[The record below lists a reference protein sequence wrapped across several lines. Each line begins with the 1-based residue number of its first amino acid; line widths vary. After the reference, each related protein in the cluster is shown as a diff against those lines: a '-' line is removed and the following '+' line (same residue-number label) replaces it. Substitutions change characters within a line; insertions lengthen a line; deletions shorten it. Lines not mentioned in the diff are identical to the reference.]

1 MSESLRQFVR
11 FPLDIEARIC
21 ASTGERVDAVINEMS
36 LGGCFFG
43 SAWVETAGAAFRL
56 EIRLP
61 NGNWLPL
68 NCVRVHAR
76 GGVGARFTE
85 ITGFEQNLLAQVIAS
100 ASRSAV
106 DPFSAPSEHS
116 DIRIRRKVYSTSDS
130 EEAILAIA

>member
-1 MSESLRQFVR
+1 MSDSSRQFIR

-21 ASTGERVDAVINEMS
+21 APTGERMEALINEMS

-43 SAWVETAGAAFRL
+43 NAWVEAAGAAFRL

-68 NCVRVHAR
+68 NCVRVHTR

-85 ITGFEQNLLAQVIAS
+85 ITGFEQNLLAQVIAA
-100 ASRSAV
+100 ASHSAV
-106 DPFSAPSEHS
+106 DPFADPSEHA
-116 DIRIRRKVYSTSDS
+116 DIRIRRAVHSFAGA
-130 EEAILAIA
+130 EEDILAIA